1 MISVNFSNMS
11 KTEADYLK
19 KIQIWWLL
27 KDMKNRL
34 IKEGEIFWGENGS
47 EGSIGYKLWLTPD
60 MPRLALS
67 YTVGEEKKEIKY
79 VIPLI
84 QSDCNFGSTRFWFQ
98 CSVYTN
104 GERCGRRVGVLYKAG
119 DYFACRHCYDLTYK
133 SRNESRSNKFGV
145 IFKAAKIATKFEELE
160 KKTKRMTWRGNYTKK
175 YRKLINLRTQLEA
188 YNEIMDASGQYD
200 EFK

>member
-1 MISVNFSNMS
+1 MS

-84 QSDCNFGSTRFWFQ
+84 QSNCNFGSTRFWFQ
-98 CSVYTN
+98 CSVYKN
-104 GERCGRRVGVLYKAG
+104 GERCGRRVGVIYKAG
-119 DYFACRHCYDLTYK
+119 DYFACRHCYELTYR

-145 IFKAAKIATKFEELE
+145 IYKAVKIATKFDDLE
-160 KKTKRMTWRGNYTKK
+160 KKTKRMTWRGHYAKK
-175 YRKLINLRTQLEA
+175 FRKLLTLRAKLDA
-188 YNEIMDASGQYD
+188 YHEVMNASGEYD
-200 EFK
+200 GFK

>member
-1 MISVNFSNMS
+1 MS

-98 CSVYTN
+98 CPVYTN
-104 GERCGRRVGVLYKAG
+104 GERCGRRVGVIYKAG

-145 IFKAAKIATKFEELE
+145 IFKAVKIATKFEELE

>member
-1 MISVNFSNMS
+1 MS

-60 MPRLALS
+60 FPRLALS

-79 VIPLI
+79 VVPII
-84 QSDCNFGSTRFWFQ
+84 QTDCNFGSTRFWFQ
-98 CSVYTN
+98 CSLYKN
-104 GERCGRRVGVLYKAG
+104 GERCGRRVGVLYKTG
-119 DYFACRHCYDLTYK
+119 EYFGCRHCHELTYRT
-133 SRNESRSNKFGV
+133 RNQNTSSAHHGLYECVKLSK
-145 IFKAAKIATKFEELE
+145 KMEDLQE
-160 KKTKRMTWRGNYTKK
+160 KVKRFTWRGRPTKK
-175 YRKLINLRTQLEA
+175 YRRLLQIQARLEGYYRA
-188 YNEIMDASGQYD
+188 LDAAG
-200 EFK
+200 ELGPKK

>member
-1 MISVNFSNMS
+1 MS

-34 IKEGEIFWGENGS
+34 IKEGEITWGENGS
-47 EGSIGYKLWLTPD
+47 SGSIGYKLWLTPD

-67 YTVGEEKKEIKY
+67 YTIDGDDPQARKEIKY

-98 CSVYTN
+98 CSVYKS
-104 GERCGRRVGVLYKAG
+104 GERCGRRVGVIYKAG
-119 DYFACRHCYDLTYK
+119 DYFACRHCYELTYK

-145 IFKAAKIATKFEELE
+145 IFKAVKIATKFDELE
-160 KKTKRMTWRGNYTKK
+160 KKTKRMTWRGQYTKK
-175 YRKLINLRTQLEA
+175 FRKLLTLRAKLDTYHEVM
-188 YNEIMDASGQYD
+188 NASGEYNG
-200 EFK
+200 FK

>member
-1 MISVNFSNMS
+1 MS
-11 KTEADYLK
+11 KTEADHLK

-60 MPRLALS
+60 FPRLALS

-79 VIPLI
+79 VVPLL

-98 CSVYTN
+98 CSIYKN
-104 GERCGRRVGVLYKAG
+104 GERCGRRVGVIYKAG
-119 DYFACRHCYDLTYK
+119 DYFACRHCYELTYK
-133 SRNESRSNKFGV
+133 SRNENTSYKYGSL
-145 IFKAAKIATKFEELE
+145 FKAIKIAHKMEELE
-160 KKTKRMTWRGNYTKK
+160 KKTKRMTWRGHYTKK
-175 YRKLINLRTQLEA
+175 FQKLLNLRAKLDT
-188 YNEIMDASGQYD
+188 YHEIMNASGEYD

>member
-1 MISVNFSNMS
+1 MS
-11 KTEADYLK
+11 KTEADHLK

-60 MPRLALS
+60 FPRLALS

-79 VIPLI
+79 VIPLL

-98 CSVYTN
+98 CSIYKN

-119 DYFACRHCYDLTYK
+119 DYFACRHCYELTYK
-133 SRNESRSNKFGV
+133 SRNENTNYKYGSL
-145 IFKAAKIATKFEELE
+145 FKAIKIAHKMEELE
-160 KKTKRMTWRGNYTKK
+160 KKTKRMTWRGHYTKK
-175 YRKLINLRTQLEA
+175 FQKLVNLRAKLDA
-188 YNEIMDASGQYD
+188 YHEIMNASGEYD
-200 EFK
+200 GFK